1 MTGDPHMQPL
11 RTDRGPL
18 YLRQAD
24 GQRPRL
30 TLHRLDTEPSTA
42 DETLLKRCTGPVL
55 DIGCGPG
62 RLTQALTRRG
72 VVTLGI
78 DIAPCAVARTLAV
91 GAAALRRSVFDP
103 LPNEGDWQTLVLA
116 DGNIGIGGDPQALL
130 RRCAQLAAPDGVLLT
145 AALPHIRYRLRTGLG
160 ARPEPAGRGEHVPQS
175 GGDVLT
181 KASRMPIPGRPTA
194 ARARIGGDFARMR
207 RIDAGI
213 VRIVRAAGFPV
224 AADPVRRAGH
234 QSTTSTSP
242 SPRGTSRRPP

>member
-130 RRCAQLAAPDGVLLT
+130 RRCVQLAAPDGVLLIEVDRRDGDERCIAWVEDT
-145 AALPHIRYRLRTGLG
+145 RGHRGPPFPWARVG
-160 ARPEPAGRGEHVPQS
+160 AS
-175 GGDVLT
+175 T
-181 KASRMPIPGRPTA
+181 
-194 ARARIGGDFARMR
+194 
-207 RIDAGI
+207 
-213 VRIVRAAGFPV
+213 
-224 AADPVRRAGH
+224 VRRAADLLGLRLDD
-234 QSTTSTSP
+234 QWVS
-242 SPRGTSRRPP
+242 GRRRFLSLIRNRVR